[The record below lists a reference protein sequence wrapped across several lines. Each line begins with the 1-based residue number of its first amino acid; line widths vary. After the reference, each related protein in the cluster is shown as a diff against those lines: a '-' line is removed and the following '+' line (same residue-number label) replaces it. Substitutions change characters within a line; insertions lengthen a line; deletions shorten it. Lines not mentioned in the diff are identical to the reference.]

1 MRAVPACVA
10 FSILAAF
17 GGVAPA
23 ADGAQMAMDYGCI
36 NCHTEKSHSAG
47 SMKRLSERMGGSADR
62 PEAVQDMLREIRGQS
77 AIHSHQ
83 MVPDEAALT
92 ILNWLAQGAK

>member
-1 MRAVPACVA
+1 MA
-10 FSILAAF
+10 I
-17 GGVAPA
+17 A
-23 ADGAQMAMDYGCI
+23 ADGAHMAMDYGCI
-36 NCHTEKSHSAG
+36 NCHTEKSHSAP
-47 SMKRLSERMGGSADR
+47 SLKTLSERMKRHADR
-62 PEAVQDMLREIRGQS
+62 SEAVQDMLREIRGQS